1 MPYSFERFRKFARVI
16 IAECSCDLGHTAA
29 CILQKDAGGLHPV
42 GFHVLINGA
51 AINGFE
57 AELHG
62 SLRNAEL
69 PGKLSQCVMVTEI
82 LYHCIVYRP
91 DSRDLTAGEKLPLF
105 REGLLR

>member
-1 MPYSFERFRKFARVI
+1 MKI
-16 IAECSCDLGHTAA
+16 IAECGCDLGYTVT
-29 CILQKDAGGLHPV
+29 CILQKDAGSLHPV

-82 LYHCIVYRP
+82 LYHCIVHRP
-91 DSRDLTAGEKLPLF
+91 NSYDLTAGEKLSLF
-105 REGLLR
+105 GEGLLRQVV

>member
-1 MPYSFERFRKFARVI
+1 M
-16 IAECSCDLGHTAA
+16 
-29 CILQKDAGGLHPV
+29 
-42 GFHVLINGA
+42 INGA